1 MGSPSVSGSVTR
13 CARYSAHM
21 DQRQVSWVAAALKDE
36 LERDGVIL
44 PPERLQ
50 QTAEVA
56 VKATI
61 NWMIGAAKEGMI
73 DAVHVDSEE
82 PRHGE

>member
-1 MGSPSVSGSVTR
+1 
-13 CARYSAHM
+13 M
-21 DQRQVSWVAAALKDE
+21 DQRQVSWVATALKDE
-36 LERDGVIL
+36 LARDGVVL

-50 QTAEVA
+50 QTAEVV

-73 DAVHVDSEE
+73 DAVHVDSKD